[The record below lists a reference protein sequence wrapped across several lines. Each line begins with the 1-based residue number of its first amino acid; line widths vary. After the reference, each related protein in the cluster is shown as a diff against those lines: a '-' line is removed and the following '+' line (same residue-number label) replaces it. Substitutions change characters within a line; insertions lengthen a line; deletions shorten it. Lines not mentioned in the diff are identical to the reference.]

1 MTVIGQIAYNKCCT
15 NARHTFK
22 ISTCVAGAISSW
34 NDARMTRNALS
45 QLSTREL
52 EDIGLVRS
60 DIDKIS
66 RR

>member
-1 MTVIGQIAYNKCCT
+1 MTVIGKLHIINVAPALAILSKYL
-15 NARHTFK
+15 HV
-22 ISTCVAGAISSW
+22 VAGAISSW

-52 EDIGLVRS
+52 EDIGLVHS

>member
-1 MTVIGQIAYNKCCT
+1 MTVIDKL
-15 NARHTFK
+15 HT
-22 ISTCVAGAISSW
+22 INVAPTLNILPKYLHVVADAIRSW

-52 EDIGLVRS
+52 EDIGLVRG

>member
-1 MTVIGQIAYNKCCT
+1 MTVIDKLHTINIALTPTILSKYL
-15 NARHTFK
+15 HV
-22 ISTCVAGAISSW
+22 VAGALSSW
-34 NDARMTRNALS
+34 NEARMTRNALS

-60 DIDKIS
+60 DIDKVS

>member
-1 MTVIGQIAYNKCCT
+1 MTVIDKL
-15 NARHTFK
+15 HT
-22 ISTCVAGAISSW
+22 INVAPTLNIILEYLHVVADAIRSW

-52 EDIGLVRS
+52 EDIGLVRG
-60 DIDKIS
+60 DIDKVS